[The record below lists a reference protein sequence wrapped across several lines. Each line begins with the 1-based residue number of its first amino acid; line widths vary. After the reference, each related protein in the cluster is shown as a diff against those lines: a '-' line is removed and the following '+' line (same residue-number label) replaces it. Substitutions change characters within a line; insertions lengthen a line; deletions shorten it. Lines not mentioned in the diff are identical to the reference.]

1 MHLVMGMFRP
11 FECINL
17 VAKKSVSGRGNN
29 IGAKFMF
36 YENKDGFNF
45 KSLESLLQ
53 PKTCINDLEQ
63 LETAINIRKI

>member
-1 MHLVMGMFRP
+1 MGMFRP
-11 FECINL
+11 FECINS
-17 VAKKSVSGRGNN
+17 AKKSVAVGSN

-53 PKTCINDLEQ
+53 PKTSV
-63 LETAINIRKI
+63 KILNNLKLHQH